1 MVRLRGSRYSIPVER
16 YEEAMEISKFVKEKS
31 LAAAESEEERAEIIE
46 HWVFDDI
53 DEEEYM

>member
-16 YEEAMEISKFVKEKS
+16 YGEAMEISKFVKEKS
-31 LAAAESEEERAEIIE
+31 LAAAESEERAEIIE